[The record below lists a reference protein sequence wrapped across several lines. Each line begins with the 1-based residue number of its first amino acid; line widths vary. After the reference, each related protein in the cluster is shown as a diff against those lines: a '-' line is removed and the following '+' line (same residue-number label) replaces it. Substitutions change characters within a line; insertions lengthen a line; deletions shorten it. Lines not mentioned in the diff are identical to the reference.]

1 MEVDNSASFQYI
13 AQKWYSQIKNILE
26 ETGGKD
32 MKLTD
37 SFSVFKL
44 VSCLLIISCA
54 GFIFLIS
61 SSKSEKEN
69 DSRKTI
75 TEEQA
80 GKKKSFNNRKVVAQK
95 ARERRKANKE
105 KRLRH
110 KSVKSVK
117 ASVKA
122 VGDERKK
129 VLGGESE
136 HDPSIIDFVQ
146 KALDDP
152 NPEVGREAMELL
164 EDYETPDILP
174 AIEKALNSRD
184 NQTRINA
191 VNAIDGV
198 NDPTVADL
206 LIQALNDPSEE
217 VRAAALELGENNYD
231 SGIWLSVMRAG
242 ISSQYDDVKY
252 NIVSLL
258 EDRDDKPAVDII
270 ILGFKDHDSKFKA
283 EVNDSLDYMIKKAF
297 NTYGDYNKYKKK
309 KKESYDDE
317 LWLK

>member
-1 MEVDNSASFQYI
+1 
-13 AQKWYSQIKNILE
+13 
-26 ETGGKD
+26 

-37 SFSVFKL
+37 RFSPFKL
-44 VSCLLIISCA
+44 VSCLLIILCA

-61 SSKSEKEN
+61 SSKPEKEN

-80 GKKKSFNNRKVVAQK
+80 GKKESFNNRKVVAQK

-105 KRLRH
+105 RRLRRKSI
-110 KSVKSVK
+110 KSVN

-129 VLGGESE
+129 VLGGKFGKLASE
-136 HDPSIIDFVQ
+136 HDPNVIDFVQ

-184 NQTRINA
+184 SQTRVNA

-217 VRAAALELGENNYD
+217 VRAAVLELGENNYD
-231 SGIWLSVMRAG
+231 SDIWLSVLRAG

-252 NIVSLL
+252 DIVGLL

-270 ILGFKDHDSKFKA
+270 ILGFRDHDSKFQAAVK
-283 EVNDSLDYMIKKAF
+283 DSLDYMIDKEF
-297 NTYGDYNKYKKK
+297 DTYGSANRYWRKE
-309 KKESYDDE
+309 KESFDDD